1 MNRREDLL
9 ELTPQA
15 LTALA
20 NAGFV
25 KRAQREVAAGQ
36 LPTLTIDDQGVVT
49 AVFDDG
55 VETRFPPGVGLHDAP
70 CNCPAS
76 GMCRHRVTLVLA
88 WQAGFHAAAPE
99 NQAVASGTADSAGAE
114 TPAVDASAASPSGDA
129 AAARAAAPSG
139 DGASAAAGTA
149 GLGPSDAAT
158 ATSTAGSKAAAPAAP
173 AAALASA
180 PASTPAAAARGA
192 AQAESFS
199 PADFDDAALSTA
211 LGATALAQATR
222 FAAQQPTVRVQPWQG
237 AESPPIAR
245 LPMCTVRFFSR
256 HNLQLARCDC
266 VAGGRCAHVALA
278 VWAFR
283 QARPEAGGDERVLTL
298 RGPVPFGAGA
308 KSGAGAAPVADESL
322 DSAKGKSGAVS
333 KATAQKT
340 GDEAEY
346 SVKDAQGDGFG
357 LRSEGGLRAR
367 TAIDALLTQLWLDG
381 AGQPQ
386 LALAGRF
393 TALRVELQALN
404 WQWVLDALDELEAQ
418 IHALAARSTRFDPLR
433 LLDLSAELWARCRAA
448 EHQWQQASQTG
459 GHAGSHAAHQALPA
473 AEVLGRGVRGEVALD
488 HLRLVSLGGN
498 LWSDVHAEGASVF
511 LADPDTQSVLV
522 LAREWPK
529 GDADAS
535 GASAGSAGSGPMPVP
550 VHGAPGSTPAQTSLL
565 QRRVVGVPLRQLLES
580 QVVTKASKRRANGVV
595 DIGGNK
601 RQTGVL
607 PLSATAWTELSPP
620 LCQPGIAALGD
631 LLARQIPAFVAPR
644 HAASGA
650 AVGVSGNLH
659 VLRLQGAQLL
669 DWHWDGAAQ
678 CVHATWLEAAA
689 PTHAQLPSAAELL
702 ATGGADEGGVAVA
715 EAAPAVLRLSLRY
728 TPEAPG
734 AVDGLAKALAGDFGP
749 VLAVAGPAWLS
760 EGAVCMQPTAI
771 VCAQRAVALA
781 AFAPAPQAMPSS
793 AGDEAES
800 VRGLALRSSLAHLG
814 QLLRDGVRH
823 QGGMWPQTVGEH
835 AQLLRRA
842 GFAQAGGSLAA
853 MPELAQG
860 AQRERLLP
868 EVSRL
873 SLLLRE
879 LQA

>member
-1 MNRREDLL
+1 M
-9 ELTPQA
+9 
-15 LTALA
+15 
-20 NAGFV
+20 
-25 KRAQREVAAGQ
+25 
-36 LPTLTIDDQGVVT
+36 
-49 AVFDDG
+49 
-55 VETRFPPGVGLHDAP
+55 
-70 CNCPAS
+70 
-76 GMCRHRVTLVLA
+76 
-88 WQAGFHAAAPE
+88 
-99 NQAVASGTADSAGAE
+99 
-114 TPAVDASAASPSGDA
+114 
-129 AAARAAAPSG
+129 
-139 DGASAAAGTA
+139 
-149 GLGPSDAAT
+149 
-158 ATSTAGSKAAAPAAP
+158 
-173 AAALASA
+173 
-180 PASTPAAAARGA
+180 
-192 AQAESFS
+192 
-199 PADFDDAALSTA
+199 STA
-211 LGATALAQATR
+211 LGGTALAQATR

-283 QARPEAGGDERVLTL
+283 QARPEPGGDERVLTL

-308 KSGAGAAPVADESL
+308 KAGAGADGAPAVDESL
-322 DSAKGKSGAVS
+322 GAVKGQTESVS
-333 KATAQKT
+333 KANAQKT

-357 LRSEGGLRAR
+357 LRSDSGLRAR

-448 EHQWQQASQTG
+448 EHQWQQAAQAG

-529 GDADAS
+529 GEADA
-535 GASAGSAGSGPMPVP
+535 GAAAAGTGPMPVP

-580 QVVTKASKRRANGVV
+580 QVVTKAAKRRANGVV

-607 PLSATAWTELSPP
+607 PLSAAAWAELSPP

-631 LLARQIPAFVAPR
+631 LLAQQIPAFVAPR

-678 CVHATWLEAAA
+678 CVHATWLEAAEA
-689 PTHAQLPSAAELL
+689 THTQLPTAAELL
-702 ATGGADEGGVAVA
+702 ATGGADEGAAAVA
-715 EAAPAVLRLSLRY
+715 EAAPSLLRLSLRY

-781 AFAPAPQAMPSS
+781 AFAPAPQAMPSA
-793 AGDEAES
+793 AGGEAES

-823 QGGMWPQTVGEH
+823 QGGMWPQTIGEH

-842 GFAQAGGSLAA
+842 GFAQAGGCLAA
-853 MPELAQG
+853 VPELVQG

-879 LQA
+879 LQT